1 MKRSIASICPYFNTG
16 RMVREYTERF
26 YLPGIREKLEVGS

>member
-1 MKRSIASICPYFNTG
+1 MKRSIALIAPEFNTG

-26 YLPGIREKLEVGS
+26 YLPALK

>member
-1 MKRSIASICPYFNTG
+1 MKRAIADLSPRFSSA

-26 YLPGIREKLEVGS
+26 YVPLSKNSG